1 MKVVYFVDD
10 EPRVLEGLRRSLR
23 PLRKEWA
30 FELHS
35 SAVAALERMKEVTPD
50 VIVSDMRMP
59 VMDGAAFL
67 DQVCAEYP
75 DTIRFILSGHA
86 EFGSISKVMRNAHQV
101 LRKPFETEDL
111 IRVLKNA
118 DLLRE
123 RFKDAGVA
131 TAISG
136 LGALPSIPAVLS
148 ELTDLLQRDE
158 VDQRVVAETV
168 ARDPALVIRVLQVA
182 NSGFFSPRSR
192 IESIDQ
198 AVVMLGLKM
207 LNHLVVQVKIVE
219 AVPSTSAVFSPE
231 RLGLRASRIADFATQ
246 IATPDT
252 NTQQLRALAMSAH
265 IGMLVLGSRLPQDYD
280 AVLEQASVDGAPVWK
295 VERRTFGVDHA
306 AVGAYLL
313 GLWGQDPALVER
325 VAQQLVPLSRDGEEQ
340 VLLLLLHVAAALVD
354 SGGDRSRFERLVQLG
369 VTEHPIVATQLDEL
383 LELAAA
389 QHLEDAPAGAAAD

>member
-1 MKVVYFVDD
+1 LKVVYFVDD

-219 AVPSTSAVFSPE
+219 AFPSTSAVFSPE

-252 NTQQLRALAMSAH
+252 NTQQL
-265 IGMLVLGSRLPQDYD
+265 
-280 AVLEQASVDGAPVWK
+280 LEQASVDGAPVWK

-369 VTEHPIVATQLDEL
+369 VTEHPIVATQLDEW

>member
-1 MKVVYFVDD
+1 MTCGSK
-10 EPRVLEGLRRSLR
+10 
-23 PLRKEWA
+23 
-30 FELHS
+30 
-35 SAVAALERMKEVTPD
+35 
-50 VIVSDMRMP
+50 
-59 VMDGAAFL
+59 
-67 DQVCAEYP
+67 
-75 DTIRFILSGHA
+75 LST
-86 EFGSISKVMRNAHQV
+86 F
-101 LRKPFETEDL
+101 
-111 IRVLKNA
+111 
-118 DLLRE
+118 
-123 RFKDAGVA
+123 
-131 TAISG
+131 
-136 LGALPSIPAVLS
+136 
-148 ELTDLLQRDE
+148 
-158 VDQRVVAETV
+158 
-168 ARDPALVIRVLQVA
+168 
-182 NSGFFSPRSR
+182 
-192 IESIDQ
+192 
-198 AVVMLGLKM
+198 LKM

-219 AVPSTSAVFSPE
+219 AFPSTSAVFSPE

-354 SGGDRSRFERLVQLG
+354 SGGDRSRFERLVQPG
-369 VTEHPIVATQLDEL
+369 VTEHPIVATQLDEW